1 MEMKKIILI
10 LTTGLL
16 LAASAISQVNAAAE
30 KPAAEATINLY
41 FDGWATGDTTK
52 VGKAMH
58 TTCHLKFY
66 REGKFT
72 DMDRATYLGR
82 FKQPPHERDKN
93 LITRIVLLDITENIA
108 SAKAEIITA
117 KDIFT
122 DYFNLIKTGE
132 GWFIVDKVSVKTP
145 K

>member
-1 MEMKKIILI
+1 MEMRKAILI
-10 LTTGLL
+10 LITGLL
-16 LAASAISQVNAAAE
+16 VAASAMSQPIVPTE
-30 KPAAEATINLY
+30 KAAAEATINLY
-41 FDGWATGDTTK
+41 FDGWATGDTAK

-58 TTCHLKFY
+58 ESCHLKFY

-93 LITRIVLLDITENIA
+93 LITRIVLLDITVNIA
-108 SAKAEIITA
+108 SAKTEIITA

-122 DYFNLIKTGE
+122 DYFNLIKTDD
-132 GWFIVDKVSVKTP
+132 GWFIVDKVSVRTP

>member
-1 MEMKKIILI
+1 MEMKKILLI
-10 LTTGLL
+10 LVTGILL
-16 LAASAISQVNAAAE
+16 SNASMSQVDLAE
-30 KPAAEATINLY
+30 EKIAAEATINLY
-41 FDGWATGDTTK
+41 FDGWATGDTAK

-66 REGKFT
+66 RDGKFT

-82 FKQPPHERDKN
+82 FKQPPHERDKD
-93 LITRIVLLDITENIA
+93 LITRIAMLDITGNIA
-108 SAKAEIITA
+108 SAKAEIITV

-132 GWFIVDKVSVKTP
+132 GWFIVDKVSVRTAR
-145 K
+145 

>member
-1 MEMKKIILI
+1 MRKAILI
-10 LTTGLL
+10 LVTGLL
-16 LAASAISQVNAAAE
+16 VAASAMSQVIVSAE

-58 TTCHLKFY
+58 ASCHLKFY

-82 FKQPPHERDKN
+82 FKQPLHERDKN
-93 LITRIVLLDITENIA
+93 LVTRIVLLDITENIA
-108 SAKAEIITA
+108 SAKTEIITA

-122 DYFNLIKTGE
+122 DYFNLIKTDV
-132 GWFIVDKVSVKTP
+132 GWFIVDKVSVRTSK
-145 K
+145 

>member
-1 MEMKKIILI
+1 MKKIILTL
-10 LTTGLL
+10 LTVFLFAT
-16 LAASAISQVNAAAE
+16 SATSQTIVSAE
-30 KPAAEATINLY
+30 KAAAEATINLY
-41 FDGWATGDTTK
+41 FDGWATGDTAK

-58 TTCHLKFY
+58 NTCHLKFY

-72 DMDRATYLGR
+72 DMDRATYLSR
-82 FKQPPHERDKN
+82 FKQPPHERDKD
-93 LITRIVLLDITENIA
+93 LITRIALMDITGNIA

-122 DYFNLIKTGE
+122 DYFNLIKTDE
-132 GWFIVDKVSVKTP
+132 GWFIVDKVSVRTP